1 LAQVQAQATAHR
13 QAYTDALA
21 QEAATLE
28 RARSELSAAEKTLT
42 KLKNTLPSY
51 EQAAQAHRRLVA
63 EGFLSALA
71 GNDKEREFIEKSQDL
86 KSQAA
91 TVQGLKATIV
101 AQGRKIESLTSSYRS
116 QLMAERTEAL
126 GQVGRLAQEAE
137 KTGYKVG
144 LLALKA
150 PQAGI
155 VKDIATTTRGAVVQ
169 PGMVLMTLVPRGDTL
184 LAEVQVRNEDV
195 GFVHQGQRVKL
206 KVAAYPFQKYGLLEG
221 RIQTLAPDVQV
232 NPNRPSPNAM
242 EGYKALVQLDT
253 PHLES
258 LTGDARQRKGLEAGM
273 QVTAEIHQGRR
284 TIMEY
289 LLSPVQKVAA
299 EAGRER

>member
-1 LAQVQAQATAHR
+1 MTVFKAAGPGPAGKLESDPNYANYDPTWRRPRSVAQVQAQATAHR

-28 RARSELSAAEKTLT
+28 RARSEVSAAEETLT

-51 EQAAQAHRRLVA
+51 EQAAQVHRRLVA

-71 GNDKEREFIEKSQDL
+71 GNDKKREFIEKSQDL

-169 PGMVLMTLVPRGDTL
+169 PGMVLMTLAPRGHTL
-184 LAEVQVRNEDV
+184 LAEVQVRTKTWASCT
-195 GFVHQGQRVKL
+195 R
-206 KVAAYPFQKYGLLEG
+206 ASA
-221 RIQTLAPDVQV
+221 
-232 NPNRPSPNAM
+232 
-242 EGYKALVQLDT
+242 
-253 PHLES
+253 
-258 LTGDARQRKGLEAGM
+258 
-273 QVTAEIHQGRR
+273 
-284 TIMEY
+284 
-289 LLSPVQKVAA
+289 
-299 EAGRER
+299 